1 MLRNTINYSMSSS
14 FSSRESSILSDFSEV
29 PIILQDSD
37 KRPSI
42 DGYQQQRPTG
52 GDGYYRRPSGG
63 HENGRTTY
71 EDDVDYVLE
80 KENQPKLLFNKKIF
94 LA

>member
-1 MLRNTINYSMSSS
+1 MSSS

-29 PIILQDSD
+29 PIILQDSGG

-42 DGYQQQRPTG
+42 DGYQQQRPT
-52 GDGYYRRPSGG
+52 GYYRRPSGG